1 MSNERVLEM
10 KRERAGMVDELT
22 KLNELAMSEE
32 RNLTEDESK
41 RFDELK
47 SNIGRVQAAEDRMV
61 ELEGLNVGE
70 IEAEHTEDEEHRTEL
85 RYQESLGPPEK
96 RFPDLGS
103 QMIAVMKRT
112 TTGEPDPRLTAEN
125 RAILGMGE
133 TIPSDGGFLVQKDFA
148 AELFSIAHTT
158 GAVSSRTRR
167 LPIGPDKN
175 GLKMNAIDE
184 TSRANGSRFGGVEA
198 FWMDE
203 GQTKTPTKPKI
214 RQMEWTLKK
223 LIGLMYATDEL
234 MQDAVALSGVASMAF
249 TEEFAFQMD
258 DAWINGSGAGDPL
271 GILSTNS
278 ASLISVPKEGSQVAD
293 TIVTRN
299 ILKMRNRMHPSSRAN
314 AVWFVHLDVEP
325 QLHQLELD
333 VGTGGI
339 PVWMPAGGLSG
350 APFDTLFGRPV
361 IAIEQCQTLGDKG
374 DIIFADM
381 NQYGVIDKGG
391 IQAASSIHVQFL
403 TDQMTF
409 RWVLRT
415 DGQSMWSSPL
425 TPKNGTTTTSPFV
438 TLAAR

>member
-1 MSNERVLEM
+1 MGYENVLEM
-10 KRERAGMVDELT
+10 KRERAGLLDELRKVDES
-22 KLNELAMSEE
+22 ARAEE
-32 RNLTEDESK
+32 RDLSEDESAK
-41 RFDELK
+41 FTATRNKID
-47 SNIGRVQAAEDRMV
+47 NIDKAITRMAD
-61 ELEGLNVGE
+61 LEGLDLGA
-70 IEAEHTEDEEHRTEL
+70 IEDEHQTEEIRRVERDEL
-85 RYQESLGPPEK
+85 GPADKRFASLG
-96 RFPDLGS
+96 D
-103 QMIAVMKRT
+103 QMIAVMLRT
-112 TTGEPDPRLTAEN
+112 TKGIMDPRLDPNEN
-125 RAILGMGE
+125 RAILGMSE
-133 TIPSDGGFLVQKDFA
+133 TIPSDGGFLVQKDFS
-148 AELFSIAHTT
+148 AELFSLAHDI

-167 LPIGPDKN
+167 LPIGANSN

-184 TSRANGSRFGGVEA
+184 TSRANGSRWGGVEA
-198 FWMDE
+198 FWFDE
-203 GQTKTPTKPKI
+203 GQTKTATKPKI

-234 MQDAVALSGVASMAF
+234 LMDAVALSAVASQAF
-249 TEEFAFQMD
+249 TEEFGFQMD

-271 GILSTNS
+271 GILNST
-278 ASLISVPKEGSQVAD
+278 ALITVAKEGSQVAD
-293 TIVTRN
+293 TVVTRN

-361 IAIEQCQTLGDKG
+361 IPIEQCQTLGDKG
-374 DIIFADM
+374 DIYFADFS
-381 NQYGVIDKGG
+381 QYGVIDKGG

-425 TPKNGTTTTSPFV
+425 TPKNGTTTTSPFI

>member
-1 MSNERVLEM
+1 MPEEKVLEY
-10 KRERAGMVDELT
+10 RRELT
-22 KLNELAMSEE
+22 DITEKLAAIRENPEGD
-32 RNLTEDESK
+32 NGDLTEDQETSWQDLFKKGK
-41 RFDELK
+41 RVRGAHDKMIAEEDLHLGELDA
-47 SNIGRVQAAEDRMV
+47 QH
-61 ELEGLNVGE
+61 
-70 IEAEHTEDEEHRTEL
+70 EANEEHRAEV

-96 RFPDLGS
+96 RFANLGE
-103 QMIAVMKRT
+103 QMIAIRTQT
-112 TTGEPDPRLTAEN
+112 TTGKIDPRLTEEN

-133 TIPSDGGFLVQKDFA
+133 TIPSDGGFLVQKDFSS
-148 AELFSIAHTT
+148 ELFTTAHDI

-167 LPIGPDKN
+167 LPIGPNAN

-184 TSRANGSRFGGVEA
+184 TSRANGSRWGGVEA

-203 GQTKTPTKPKI
+203 GQTKTATKPKI

-234 MQDAVALSGVASMAF
+234 LMDAVALSAVASQAF
-249 TEEFAFQMD
+249 TEEFGFQMD

-271 GILSTNS
+271 GILN
-278 ASLISVPKEGSQVAD
+278 ANALITVAKEGSQVND

-299 ILKMRNRMHPSSRAN
+299 ILKMRSRMHPSSRAN

-361 IAIEQCQTLGDKG
+361 IPIEQCQTLGDKG
-374 DIIFADM
+374 DIYFADFS
-381 NQYGVIDKGG
+381 QYGVIDKGG

-415 DGQSMWSSPL
+415 DGQSMWSSAL

>member
-10 KRERAGMVDELT
+10 KRERTGMVDELT
-22 KLNELAMSEE
+22 KINDAAIADS
-32 RNLTEDESK
+32 RNLSEDESK
-41 RFDELK
+41 RFSELK
-47 SNIGRVQAAEDRMV
+47 VNIDRIQAGEDRMV
-61 ELEGLNVGE
+61 EVEGLSVGE
-70 IEAEHTEDEEHRTEL
+70 IEAEHTEDAEHRAEVK
-85 RYQESLGPPEK
+85 YQESLGPPEK
-96 RFPDLGS
+96 RFPELGD
-103 QMIAVMKRT
+103 QMRAVMLRAT
-112 TTGEPDPRLTAEN
+112 QGIADPRLDPKEN

-133 TIPSDGGFLVQKDFA
+133 TIPSDGGFLVQKDFTE
-148 AELFSIAHTT
+148 ELFSLTHTT
-158 GAVSSRTRR
+158 GAVSSRVRR
-167 LPIGPDKN
+167 LPIGPNAN

-184 TSRANGSRFGGVEA
+184 TSRANGSRFGGVQS

-203 GQTKTPTKPKI
+203 GQTKTATKPKI

-223 LIGLMYATDEL
+223 MIGLMYATDEL
-234 MQDAVALSGVASMAF
+234 MQDTTALGGIASMAF
-249 TEEFAFQMD
+249 AEEFAFQLD
-258 DAWINGSGAGDPL
+258 DAFINGSGAGDPL
-271 GILSTNS
+271 GILN
-278 ASLISVPKEGSQVAD
+278 ANALITVAEEGSQEAD
-293 TIVTRN
+293 TVVTRN
-299 ILKMRNRMHPSSRAN
+299 LLKIRNRMHPSSRAN

-361 IAIEQCQTLGDKG
+361 IPIEQCQTLGDKG
-374 DIIFADM
+374 DIYFADM
-381 NQYGVIDKGG
+381 MQYGVIEKGG

-415 DGQSMWSSPL
+415 DGQSMWSSAL

>member
-22 KLNELAMSEE
+22 KINDAAIADS

-41 RFDELK
+41 RFGELK
-47 SNIGRVQAAEDRMV
+47 VNIDRIQAAEDRMV
-61 ELEGLNVGE
+61 EVEGLSVGD
-70 IEAEHTEDEEHRTEL
+70 IEAEHTGDEEHRAAV
-85 RYQESLGPPEK
+85 RYEESLGPPEK
-96 RFPDLGS
+96 RFANLGE
-103 QMIAVMKRT
+103 QMIAIRTQT
-112 TTGEPDPRLTAEN
+112 TTGKIDPRLTEEN

-148 AELFSIAHTT
+148 AELFRVAHTT

-184 TSRANGSRFGGVEA
+184 TSRANGSRWGGVEA

-203 GQTKTPTKPKI
+203 GQTKTLSKPKI

-234 MQDAVALSGVASMAF
+234 LMDAVALSAVASTAF
-249 TEEFAFQMD
+249 TEEFAFQLD

-271 GILSTNS
+271 GILNAT
-278 ASLISVPKEGSQVAD
+278 ALITVAKEGSQVAD

-299 ILKMRNRMHPSSRAN
+299 ILKMRSRMHPSSRAN

-361 IAIEQCQTLGDKG
+361 IPIEQCQTLGDKG
-374 DIIFADM
+374 DIYFADFS
-381 NQYGVIDKGG
+381 QYGVIDKGG

-415 DGQSMWSSPL
+415 DGQSMWSSAL

>member
-1 MSNERVLEM
+1 MER
-10 KRERAGMVDELT
+10 DELGP
-22 KLNELAMSEE
+22 A
-32 RNLTEDESK
+32 DK
-41 RFDELK
+41 RF
-47 SNIGRVQAAEDRMV
+47 A
-61 ELEGLNVGE
+61 
-70 IEAEHTEDEEHRTEL
+70 
-85 RYQESLGPPEK
+85 SLG
-96 RFPDLGS
+96 D
-103 QMIAVMKRT
+103 QMIAVMLRT
-112 TTGEPDPRLTAEN
+112 TKGIMDPRLDPNEN
-125 RAILGMGE
+125 RAILGMSE
-133 TIPSDGGFLVQKDFA
+133 TIPSDGGFLVQKDFS
-148 AELFSIAHTT
+148 AELFSLAHDI

-167 LPIGPDKN
+167 LPIGANSN

-184 TSRANGSRFGGVEA
+184 TSRANGSRWGGVEA
-198 FWMDE
+198 FWFDE
-203 GQTKTPTKPKI
+203 GQTKTATKPKI

-234 MQDAVALSGVASMAF
+234 LMDAVALSAVASQAF
-249 TEEFAFQMD
+249 TEEFGFQMD

-271 GILSTNS
+271 GILNST
-278 ASLISVPKEGSQVAD
+278 ALITVAKEGSQVAD
-293 TIVTRN
+293 TVVTRN

-361 IAIEQCQTLGDKG
+361 IPIEQCQTLGDKG
-374 DIIFADM
+374 DIYFADFS
-381 NQYGVIDKGG
+381 QYGVIDKGG

-425 TPKNGTTTTSPFV
+425 TPKNGTTTTSPFI